1 MACYIQTETALSTT
15 LRAQL
20 AHLDAGQVLE
30 LLGEILEPSVNSPF
44 TFDNDA
50 FFDAL
55 EPVGA
60 AYIAAFRRL
69 RAAADGD
76 AIDHDASFFDAVDR
90 AYDERRDALCGGAV
104 L

>member
-1 MACYIQTETALSTT
+1 MATAAYPATRLNPL

-20 AHLDAGQVLE
+20 AQIDAGQVLE

-44 TFDNDA
+44 TLDNDA

-90 AYDERRDALCGGAV
+90 AYDERRDALCGRAS

>member
-1 MACYIQTETALSTT
+1 MATAYPATRLNPL

-20 AHLDAGQVLE
+20 AQLDAEQVLE
-30 LLGEILEPSVNSPF
+30 LLGEILEPSADSPF
-44 TFDNDA
+44 TLDNDA

-60 AYIAAFRRL
+60 AYIAEARRL
-69 RAAADGD
+69 QIAAEGGADD
-76 AIDHDASFFDAVDR
+76 PDASFFDAVDR
-90 AYDERRDALCGGAV
+90 AYDARRDALCGRAS